1 MLEYLHLL
9 NNPNADTYRCLA
21 SLQTIPAR
29 TLVAGPEE
37 ENAKVIFLVSGL
49 LRGFL
54 VDESGAD
61 FSDCFVFQYGDFRL
75 TSLRGERRVVKYYVE
90 TLEETA
96 AISFDAADLMP
107 YMVKDPEFVR
117 TAMKSASEVY
127 AEHIHHKHILCHTS
141 ASERYRWFLSNY
153 PGLIDRVP
161 HRHIASFLNM
171 TPVTLSRLRR
181 AEREK

>member
-1 MLEYLHLL
+1 M
-9 NNPNADTYRCLA
+9 
-21 SLQTIPAR
+21 
-29 TLVAGPEE
+29 
-37 ENAKVIFLVSGL
+37 
-49 LRGFL
+49 
-54 VDESGAD
+54 
-61 FSDCFVFQYGDFRL
+61 
-75 TSLRGERRVVKYYVE
+75 VKYYVE

-127 AEHIHHKHILCHTS
+127 AEHIHHKHIMCHTS